1 METEAAVVFYI
12 RTGVLVRSASV
23 SGRSSPE
30 IQEIQPCWRLLG
42 CKVTAPHDEEQIF

>member
-30 IQEIQPCWRLLG
+30 IQEIQPSVGG
-42 CKVTAPHDEEQIF
+42 CLVVK